1 MFGNHYYLE
10 RIKKS
15 VAIFGT
21 LFNNIYIVR
30 RKTDDTSGG
39 QIKVPISYAPKRSYL
54 ERIRENPNLDTDTK
68 VAIKLPRMS
77 FEITGFNYDQSRQLQ
92 KTNNFTQTGGSFN
105 TRNKFFQFVPYQI
118 SFQLNIYA
126 KSQDD
131 AIQIV
136 EQILP
141 YFNPQYTLTIKPFSN
156 FTDVKE
162 DVPIALTGVAFT
174 DDYENALQSRRTI
187 IYTLDFNMNVNFYGP
202 INDTNIIRSA
212 ISNVYN
218 IEAGLRDSD
227 LLLQT
232 VTVTP
237 NPANASP
244 DSDYGFST
252 DISLAFDD

>member
-1 MFGNHYYLE
+1 MFGNHFYHE

-21 LFNNIYIVR
+21 LFNNIYILR

-54 ERIRENPNLDTDTK
+54 DRIRENANLDTDTK

-77 FEITGFNYDQSRQLQ
+77 FEITGFSYDQSRQLQ
-92 KTNNFTQTGGSFN
+92 KTNNFTQAGSTIN
-105 TRNKFFQFVPYQI
+105 TRNKFFQFVPYRI
-118 SFQLNIYA
+118 SFQLNIYT

-131 AIQIV
+131 AVQIV

-156 FTDVKE
+156 FPDVKE
-162 DVPIALTGVAFT
+162 DVPIALTGISFT
-174 DDYENALQSRRTI
+174 DDYENALQARRTI
-187 IYTLDFNMNVNFYGP
+187 IYTLDFDMNVNFYGP
-202 INDTNIIRSA
+202 INDTGIIRSS
-212 ISNVYN
+212 ISNLYN
-218 IEAGLRDSD
+218 QEAGLRDSD

-232 VTVTP
+232 ITVIP
-237 NPANASP
+237 NPANANP
-244 DSDYGFST
+244 DSDYGFT
-252 DISLAFDD
+252 TNIDLTFDN